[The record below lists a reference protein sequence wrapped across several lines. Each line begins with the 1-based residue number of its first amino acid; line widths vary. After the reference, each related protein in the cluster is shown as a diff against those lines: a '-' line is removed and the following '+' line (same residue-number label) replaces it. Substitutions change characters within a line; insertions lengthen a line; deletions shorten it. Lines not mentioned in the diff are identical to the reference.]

1 MFIMRRE
8 SFTRFRKKVGHA
20 CDTLS
25 ECMFLLLL
33 FFKSK
38 VVHNNILYA
47 IRHDQKSLV
56 FNGLGCVSI

>member
-20 CDTLS
+20 CDTSS

-33 FFKSK
+33 FFKSE
-38 VVHNNILYA
+38 VVHNILYA
-47 IRHDQKSLV
+47 IRHYQEILF
-56 FNGLGCVSI
+56 FNGLGCVMS